1 MKKIAGYLLVVI
13 AALSIAYF
21 FVIDVAIK
29 ALIERKG
36 STALRAKLDI
46 TSATFHLLPTSLT
59 LRGVQATNPQRPLT
73 NLLQADVITLPLTLS
88 ELLERKLIVDTLQ
101 IHGLRFAQARTHS
114 GAIDGL
120 TPAPIATATS
130 AIPDPQQLQQQQSDQ
145 QHSELQRTRQDI
157 GALRDE
163 WRQRLRTLP
172 TSAQLSDYQF
182 RAQSRDAA
190 NRARLRSELSD
201 ELANVRKLQQQF
213 TLDFERVQPGL
224 NYSAQ
229 SPQTNTV
236 QLATGAPPSI
246 TGGLLG
252 REFKPLVG
260 QLLGLISTAPE
271 TTESDP
277 AQWQLLARSVTL
289 DGEINLGATPLYFTG
304 VVDNVTPQPRHF
316 DVITRFDL
324 QGKSEQPG
332 KFSASGNIDKRKLP
346 QQNVRF
352 DLSGFPITQ
361 LPLSSDA
368 KLQITVTTA
377 TVDIQGLLALTGN
390 QLDIN
395 MLARFHNAVLQV
407 IPGDNTFSRAA
418 AETLRSAHDFDLNFQ
433 ASGNVNNPTLKLN
446 SSLDTLLTTAIARE
460 LNADKSNAAQ
470 PAALPAELAAVRALG
485 TELQQMQ
492 QTLLATQATL
502 QTLLEH

>member
-1 MKKIAGYLLVVI
+1 MKKIAGYFLVVI
-13 AALSIAYF
+13 ALLSIAYF
-21 FVIDVAIK
+21 FIVDIAIK
-29 ALIERKG
+29 ALIEREG
-36 STALRAKLDI
+36 SAALRAKLDI

-59 LRGVQATNPQRPLT
+59 LRGVQATNPQRPST

-120 TPAPIATATS
+120 TPAPIATTTS
-130 AIPDPQQLQQQQSDQ
+130 ALPDPQQLQQQKSDQ
-145 QHSELQRTRQDI
+145 QHSELQRTQQDI

-190 NRARLRSELSD
+190 NRARLRSELND
-201 ELANVRKLQQQF
+201 ELTNVRKLQQQF

-229 SPQTNTV
+229 STNTV

-252 REFKPLVG
+252 HEFKPLLG

-271 TTESDP
+271 TAESDP
-277 AQWQLLARSVTL
+277 AQWQLLARSVVL
-289 DGEINLGATPLYFTG
+289 DGEIDLGATPLYFTG

-324 QGKSEQPG
+324 QGKPEQPG

-361 LPLSSDA
+361 LPLSSDV

-395 MLARFHNAVLQV
+395 MLARFHKAVLQV
-407 IPGDNTFSRAA
+407 IPGDNAFSRAA
-418 AETLRSAHDFDLNFQ
+418 AETLLSAHDFDLNFR

-446 SSLDTLLTTAIARE
+446 SSLDTSLATAIARE
-460 LNADKSNAAQ
+460 LNAASSNAAQ

-485 TELQQMQ
+485 AELQQMQ